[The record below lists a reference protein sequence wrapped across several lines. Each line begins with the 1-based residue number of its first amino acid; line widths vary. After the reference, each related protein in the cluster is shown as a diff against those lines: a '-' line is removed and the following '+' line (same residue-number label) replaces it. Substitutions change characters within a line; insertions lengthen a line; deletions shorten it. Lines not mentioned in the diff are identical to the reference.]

1 MFKKIADV
9 FSQSTFTVKNN
20 CEGDTQPQSKG
31 YKVPLNT
38 LRCTLFRVYSSWD
51 LNMFSNYISIFSIG

>member
-9 FSQSTFTVKNN
+9 FSQSTVTVKNN
-20 CEGDTQPQSKG
+20 HEGDTQPQSKG

-38 LRCTLFRVYSSWD
+38 LRCIFIQGLFFMGFEYV
-51 LNMFSNYISIFSIG
+51 